1 MELNGIDVEG
11 LKGYVES
18 LRKDPSKADRDPV
31 VVAHWEGDSRS
42 RIEMDGRKSL
52 YVGADDEFM
61 AMAGLLGML
70 AACDVEV
77 VSTHATMI
85 GLEIKD
91 LRVEAR
97 GHFNVATLLGIE
109 APNDAAYQE
118 VLPGRDRSA
127 RRHGRADRIPQGE
140 MRTVVTG
147 RRLAAQ
153 ADPAVFGIRSSQG
166 LKFTSIA
173 HCSIQRH
180 LPKHRPT
187 RRRSA
192 RWETKR

>member
-1 MELNGIDVEG
+1 MTMELNGIDVEG

-18 LRKDPSKADRDPV
+18 LRNDPSKADRDPV

-52 YVGADDEFM
+52 YVGGDDQFS

-77 VSTHATMI
+77 VSIHAALI
-85 GLEIKD
+85 GLEITD

-97 GHFNVATLLGIE
+97 GHFNIATLLGIE

-118 VLPGRDRSA
+118 ISYRVVIEAPGATDEQIGYLKERC
-127 RRHGRADRIPQGE
+127 E
-140 MRTVVTG
+140 
-147 RRLAAQ
+147 
-153 ADPAVFGIRSSQG
+153 RSSPVGDSLRKQVP
-166 LKFTSIA
+166 LSLEFD
-173 HCSIQRH
+173 
-180 LPKHRPT
+180 PT
-187 RRRSA
+187 RR
-192 RWETKR
+192 